1 MLKIARVITA
11 PHPGN
16 DFLTGAKVARVRAA
30 MQFVLEAMLDVILE
44 VLGDVVPMGNVA
56 DACER
61 D

>member
-1 MLKIARVITA
+1 VLKIARVIPT

-16 DFLTGAKVARVRAA
+16 DFLACAKVARVRAA

-44 VLGDVVPMGNVA
+44 VLGDVVPMGNVT
-56 DACER
+56 DARER